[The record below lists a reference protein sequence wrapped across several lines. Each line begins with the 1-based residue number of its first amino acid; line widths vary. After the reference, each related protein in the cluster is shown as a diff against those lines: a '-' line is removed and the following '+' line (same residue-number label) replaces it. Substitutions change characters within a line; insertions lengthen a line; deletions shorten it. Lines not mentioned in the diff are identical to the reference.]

1 MREPESA
8 VESERRSCSVSGA
21 TALDP
26 AIGARFR
33 PKALRPQSRFEWC
46 DVCARRFVPS
56 IDADTWPYQSAW
68 TIVPLC
74 SVTIL
79 AFANHAGAA
88 EAISGQFSVVSC
100 QCLAMPAGVS

>member
-1 MREPESA
+1 MA
-8 VESERRSCSVSGA
+8 VRSDSPGPRRR
-21 TALDP
+21 
-26 AIGARFR
+26 GARFR
-33 PKALRPQSRFEWC
+33 PKALGLSRGLSGAT
-46 DVCARRFVPS
+46 CARRTFVLS
-56 IDADTWPYQSAW
+56 IDAHAWAYQSAC